1 MIVRLYRQVGKGKNR
16 PPVRKSTSEPGR
28 RPADLAGPYF
38 LRFSLEDG
46 TRPWVPVGADFD
58 AAVRRPVRG
67 SKRSRV
73 AERSWRPAS
82 ETRAFRRGSRRVRD
96 SSIHY
101 PQHTRTSATPTAS
114 RNLRCRATKE
124 WWVVGLSAIDVTRE
138 STRQT

>member
-1 MIVRLYRQVGKGKNR
+1 MIVRLYSASWKRQESSPSKKVNLG
-16 PPVRKSTSEPGR
+16 PGR

-101 PQHTRTSATPTAS
+101 PQRTRTSATPTAS

-124 WWVVGLSAIDVTRE
+124 WWV
-138 STRQT
+138 